1 MIYNLT
7 SKFYGQFLNQE
18 TKSWHTTVR
27 ILEKHRSHILKLQY
41 GKKLNR
47 VRGKTVFES
56 DRDKMQLVEELT
68 TKAQLPLG
76 QATKLINALIDDCRN
91 LVL

>member
-1 MIYNLT
+1 M
-7 SKFYGQFLNQE
+7 FYGEFLNAE
-18 TKSWHTTVR
+18 TKSLHTAMR
-27 ILEKHRSHILKLQY
+27 ILEKHRPYILKMQY

-56 DRDKMQLVEELT
+56 EFEKMQVIDELCSD
-68 TKAQLPLG
+68 ALMPLRKS
-76 QATKLINALIDDCRN
+76 TKLVNALIDKCRN